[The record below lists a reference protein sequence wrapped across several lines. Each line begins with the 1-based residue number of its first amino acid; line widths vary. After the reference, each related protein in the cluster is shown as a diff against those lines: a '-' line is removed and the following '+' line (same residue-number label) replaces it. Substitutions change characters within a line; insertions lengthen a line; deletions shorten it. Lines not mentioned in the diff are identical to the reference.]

1 MNNQNLIA
9 PEHYNLITEF
19 EKYAVDDEKL
29 AIIWESEDGQQKKS
43 TYKN

>member
-29 AIIWESEDGQQKKS
+29 AIIWESEDGLQKKVHI
-43 TYKN
+43 KI